1 MLPVIFRR
9 SPAFHRGLPAV
20 CEASRLT
27 SLPLAPDSWERLQAR
42 CSFLCASPTSRFR
55 ALSAL
60 LFCVLLASPAIA
72 ADINVTVEIPRID
85 VSEYHRPYVAVWV
98 ENADQSVAANLQVWY
113 AQKDTKEGAGTK
125 WLSDL
130 RQWWRRSGR
139 EQTMPIDGV
148 SGATRPVGQ
157 HQLRF
162 DAAKEPFASLKPGK
176 YGLVV
181 EAARE
186 VGGREL
192 LRIPFDWPITSS
204 QHLDAQGEHELGLVK
219 LDLNP

>member
-1 MLPVIFRR
+1 MRTLLMLFLMLV
-9 SPAFHRGLPAV
+9 
-20 CEASRLT
+20 AS
-27 SLPLAPDSWERLQAR
+27 
-42 CSFLCASPTSRFR
+42 
-55 ALSAL
+55 SA
-60 LFCVLLASPAIA
+60 AA

-85 VSEYHRPYVAVWV
+85 ASEYHRPYVAVWI
-98 ENADQSVAANLQVWY
+98 ENADQSVAANLAVWY
-113 AQKDTKEGAGTK
+113 SKKDSKEGAGTK
-125 WLSDL
+125 WLADL

-139 EQTMPIDGV
+139 DQNVPIDGV

-162 DAAKEPFASLKPGK
+162 DTAKPPFAPLKPGK

-192 LRIPFDWPITSS
+192 LRIPFDWPITETR
-204 QHLDAQGEHELGLVK
+204 HLDAKGEHELGQIK